1 MSNTT
6 ISFIWPWE
14 DLTPA
19 EIERWLEDE
28 VGPAFDAVQ
37 ADPTRAIS
45 VDDAFDQLRA
55 LHAACVAAG
64 R

>member
-1 MSNTT
+1 M
-6 ISFIWPWE
+6 
-14 DLTPA
+14 TPA

-28 VGPAFDAVQ
+28 IGPAFDAMQ

-45 VDDAFDQLRA
+45 VDDAFDRLRA